1 MGGYGVATAAGSW
14 LLGLAFSLFVSCV
27 FTGAAVGTAWAG
39 GLAARHAFGAIF
51 VAAAVLAAAVSAT
64 GIIARLRY
72 Q

>member
-1 MGGYGVATAAGSW
+1 
-14 LLGLAFSLFVSCV
+14 V

-39 GLAARHAFGAIF
+39 GLAARHAFGTIF
-51 VAAAVLAAAVSAT
+51 LAATVLAAAVSAT